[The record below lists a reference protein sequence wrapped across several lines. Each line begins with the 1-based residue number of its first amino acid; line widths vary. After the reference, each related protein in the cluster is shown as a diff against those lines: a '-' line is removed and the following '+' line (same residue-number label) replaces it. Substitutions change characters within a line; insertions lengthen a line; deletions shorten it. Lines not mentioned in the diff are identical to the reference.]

1 MRDGPREHEVQRGAA
16 ALIEDR
22 AEHPVE
28 RVPSDEERKRL
39 VLVGRPGGEAKREER
54 RDGHGAHGHDGRER
68 PVGQRAAR
76 SGHNPFVRDRFGHNS
91 TLSR

>member
-1 MRDGPREHEVQRGAA
+1 MQRRATALVEDG
-16 ALIEDR
+16 

-39 VLVGRPGGEAKREER
+39 VLMGRPGGKAKREEC
-54 RDGHGAHGHDGRER
+54 RDGRGAHGDDGRER
-68 PVGQRAAR
+68 PVGERAAR
-76 SGHNPFVRDRFGHNS
+76 SGRRPFVRDRLGHDS